1 MCVLRKNQPSNNNG
15 AFESLIG
22 AWGKG
27 DSVVGGAAAQHHQP
41 GSMFIGLGAQRG
53 TVATTRSESS
63 RKGSGTV
70 WRSLLGAPP
79 LLVVELT
86 EAEPNSSSAGTAGG
100 ALTETAGEGG
110 TQSCAGGT
118 QSMST
123 ATDHLSSSPSTMDT
137 IEEGVGHPEI
147 GGGTECAGRA
157 VGGRSGEGLRAR
169 QTRGSLGC

>member
-1 MCVLRKNQPSNNNG
+1 M
-15 AFESLIG
+15 
-22 AWGKG
+22 
-27 DSVVGGAAAQHHQP
+27 VGGAAAQHHQP

-63 RKGSGTV
+63 RNGRGTV

-79 LLVVELT
+79 LPVLELT
-86 EAEPNSSSAGTAGG
+86 EAEAKFSSAGTAEG
-100 ALTETAGEGG
+100 ALTETAGSGG
-110 TQSCAGGT
+110 TQSCEGGT

-137 IEEGVGHPEI
+137 IKEGVGHPEI
-147 GGGTECAGRA
+147 GGGTERAGRA
-157 VGGRSGEGLRAR
+157 VGGRSGEALRER